1 VAEQQTASFAELLR
15 RLRTDAGLTQEELAE
30 AARLSPRSI
39 SDLERGIHQ
48 TSRKDTARLLAGAL
62 NLVGA
67 ARVGFEAAAR
77 GRINDADGSPRA
89 PGALSHSIAATT
101 PRLPHD
107 IRSFTGREPDLSRL
121 MESVTEEGGVVG
133 IYAIDG
139 MAGVGKSAFAVHA
152 AHLLEQ
158 RFPDGQV
165 FLPLHAH
172 TAGQRPVD
180 PNDALASLLL
190 STGVAAHQ
198 IPAGLSERIGLWR
211 AHLDGKRM
219 LLLLDDAAGHE
230 QVRPLLPGTPGSLVL
245 ITSRRHLAAL
255 DDATSICLDTLP
267 PDEAAALLIRLA
279 DRPELD
285 AVDPQV
291 EKINELCGYLPL
303 AIGML
308 ARHLHHHPA
317 WTAAGLAHDLA
328 AAHDRLELMHAENLS
343 VTAAFDMSYQ
353 DLTRDQQ
360 RLFRRLGLHPGTDI
374 DPYAAAALDD
384 ISPSTARRHLDEL
397 FDQHLIAEPTS
408 GRYRMHDLIRQHAR
422 ALAATDDPEDC
433 EAAVG
438 RLMNYYVNAAVSAG
452 RHFNRGFPPVDDST
466 APLPQGAT
474 LEEAAK
480 WLEAERANM
489 HAVVDLAALRNQPGP
504 GIEIATATSGFLR
517 THGHWTQMRVLH
529 VTALETARK
538 AGDRTGE
545 VGTLTNLGILQRLT
559 GDYVAAANTLARAL
573 ELCTELEDRQQGQ
586 ANALVP
592 LGVVHR
598 LTVDYPTATVT
609 LASALELYKSLGDKL
624 GQADALNE
632 LGCVERLTGDCRA
645 ALASH
650 NLALTLYREL
660 GDQLG
665 QAEALRYL
673 GRVHQ
678 EVGDFA
684 AVKSSYAMALELYRG
699 LKDRLGQAHALNYLG
714 IAQHVSDDYMTADAT
729 MAEALELYHSLGHRL
744 GQAEVLNNLGEL
756 HSVSDP
762 EQARGYH
769 EHALLIARSIAA
781 LLEEARALEGIGSNA
796 LHNPD
801 STREGTYLRQALEI
815 YQRIGSP
822 NAARVERTL
831 RFHGL

>member
-1 VAEQQTASFAELLR
+1 MAEQQAVGFAELLR

-48 TSRKDTARLLAGAL
+48 TCRKDTARLLADAL

-67 ARVGFEAAAR
+67 ARTGFEAAAR
-77 GRINDADGSPRA
+77 GRLIDADDPPRA
-89 PGALSHSIAATT
+89 PHLFARSIAATT
-101 PRLPHD
+101 PRLPRD
-107 IRSFTGREPDLSRL
+107 IRSFTGREPDLTRL
-121 MESVTEEGGVVG
+121 MESITEDGGVVG

-158 RFPDGQV
+158 QFPDGQI

-198 IPAGLSERIGLWR
+198 IPAGLSERTGLWR
-211 AHLDGKRM
+211 AHMDGKRM
-219 LLLLDDAAGHE
+219 LLVLDDAAGHE

-279 DRPELD
+279 DRSELD
-285 AVDPQV
+285 TADPGV
-291 EKINELCGYLPL
+291 GKMNELCGYLPL
-303 AIGML
+303 AVGML
-308 ARHLHHHPA
+308 ARQLHHHPA
-317 WTAAGLAHDLA
+317 WTVAGLADDLA
-328 AAHDRLELMHAENLS
+328 AARDRLELMHAENLS
-343 VTAAFDMSYQ
+343 VAAAFDMSYQ
-353 DLTRDQQ
+353 DLSHDQQ

-384 ISPSTARRHLDEL
+384 ISPTLARRRLDML
-397 FDQHLIAEPTS
+397 FDQHLIAEPAS
-408 GRYRMHDLIRQHAR
+408 GRYRMHDLIRQYAR
-422 ALAATDDPEDC
+422 ALAANDNTEDR
-433 EAAVG
+433 EATVG
-438 RLMNYYVNAAVSAG
+438 RLMNYYVNAAAWVG
-452 RHFNRGFPPVDDST
+452 RHFNRSVPLVDES
-466 APLPQGAT
+466 AASLPQVAT
-474 LEEAAK
+474 LEEAVR

-489 HAVVDLAALRNQPGP
+489 HAVVDLAALRKEPGP
-504 GIEIATATSGFLR
+504 GIEIATSMSGFLR
-517 THGHWTQMRVLH
+517 TRGHWTQMQVLH
-529 VTALETARK
+529 LTALETAHE

-545 VGTLTNLGILQRLT
+545 VGTLTNLGIVQRLI
-559 GDYVAAANTLARAL
+559 GRYKAAADTLARAL
-573 ELCTELEDRQQGQ
+573 ELCTDLEDRQQGQ

-592 LGVVHR
+592 LGIVHR
-598 LTVDYPTATVT
+598 LSLDFPTASAT
-609 LASALELYKSLGDKL
+609 LARALELYRSLGDKL

-632 LGCVERLTGDCRA
+632 LGCVERLTGDYGS
-645 ALASH
+645 ALTSH

-660 GDQLG
+660 GDPLG

-678 EVGDFA
+678 ETGDFA
-684 AVKSSYAMALELYRG
+684 AVKSSYAMALGLYRG
-699 LKDRLGQAHALNYLG
+699 LEDRLGQAHALNYLG
-714 IAQHVSDDYMTADAT
+714 IAQHVSDEYLAADAT
-729 MAEALELYHSLGHRL
+729 MTEALELYRGLGHRL
-744 GQAEVLNNLGEL
+744 GQAEVLNNLGDL

-762 EQARGYH
+762 EQAHAYH
-769 EHALLIARSIAA
+769 EQALGIARSITA
-781 LLEEARALEGIGSNA
+781 LLEEARALEGIGNRA
-796 LHNPD
+796 LHDPYSSGNN
-801 STREGTYLRQALEI
+801 TYLRQALEI
-815 YQRIGSP
+815 YERIGSP
-822 NAARVERTL
+822 NAARVNRTL